1 MHPELLSLCKISG
14 VKSLAE
20 ADEIIADP
28 NHPIWK
34 IMLALVAVLAA
45 AWGVAQ

>member
-1 MHPELLSLCKISG
+1 MPD
-14 VKSLAE
+14 

-34 IMLALVAVLAA
+34 IMFALVGILAA
-45 AWGVAQ
+45 AWGVSNNAL